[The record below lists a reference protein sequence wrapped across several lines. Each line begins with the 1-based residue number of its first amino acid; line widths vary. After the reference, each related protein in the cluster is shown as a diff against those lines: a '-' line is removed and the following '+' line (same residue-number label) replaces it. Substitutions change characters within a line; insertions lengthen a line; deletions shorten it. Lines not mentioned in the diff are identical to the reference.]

1 MDYLVIENKLEFV
14 EALMN
19 GVDFTDENTKV
30 FFDYKFADEIQLS
43 NEEKRNSNCFY
54 GAIELYIESLDVD
67 KIKSNKIYEIAK
79 TIEADEEKN
88 KVVISALSMIKANT
102 ITAEPWLIEYWVKVD
117 LPQTTSQCLSL
128 LKRLNGVTSTHFKSS

>member
-88 KVVISALSMIKANT
+88 KVVISALSMI
-102 ITAEPWLIEYWVKVD
+102 
-117 LPQTTSQCLSL
+117 
-128 LKRLNGVTSTHFKSS
+128 